1 MATQRTAWDY
11 MEDMFSTLASQE
23 SQRAQLANGAL
34 SSGLAFYQK
43 KDYARATGE
52 LKRAISMDPTNIQAY
67 KFLASA
73 YQAQG
78 KTDEAIKIYKNSLA
92 LDPTQASVHTS
103 LGNVY
108 LQQKKYNLAEREFKD
123 AAKLDPTDTV
133 APYTLGQLYVQT
145 ERYGEAEAQF
155 KKVSRMAPTDPNP
168 YYSLGVVYNKE
179 GKYADAVKQ
188 LTQAVKLRPKMEAAH
203 FELGVAY
210 AALGD
215 TTNAQKEV
223 DTLTRLNATQGALL
237 KLTVAQPKFMAV
249 GGGETDT
256 FLPALQT
263 PSADPQPGDN
273 PYLLKLL
280 DVVDL
285 SAANS
290 TKLFSLTFYFDSEMK
305 AESVQD
311 ITNWTITKANGG
323 AAGYYNNLLPVLP
336 TDATIP
342 QNPVSV
348 TYDSEKRSATVSFF
362 LSQNE
367 TGLATIDSA
376 HMVFKFSGTDARGKV
391 MDPAADEY
399 DYAAEAPF

>member
-11 MEDMFSTLASQE
+11 MDDMFSTLASQE

-43 KDYARATGE
+43 KDYARATSE
-52 LKRAISMDPTNIQAY
+52 LKRAISMDPTNTQAY
-67 KFLASA
+67 KYLAGA

-78 KTDEAIKIYKNSLA
+78 KTDEAIKTYKYSLA

-123 AAKLDPTDTV
+123 AGKLDPTDTL

-168 YYSLGVVYNKE
+168 YYSLGAVYNKE

-223 DTLTRLNATQGALL
+223 DTLTRLNAAQGALL
-237 KLTVAQPKFMAV
+237 QLTIAQPKFVAA

-256 FLPALQT
+256 FTAALGAGT
-263 PSADPQPGDN
+263 DLGLTMLGADPVTTQPIQS
-273 PYLLKLL
+273 KQ
-280 DVVDL
+280 
-285 SAANS
+285 
-290 TKLFSLTFYFDSEMK
+290 FSLTFYFDSAMD
-305 AESVQD
+305 AASVQD
-311 ITNWTITKANGG
+311 TSNWTISKATGG
-323 AAGYYNNLLPVLP
+323 AAGYYNNLQPVVP
-336 TDATIP
+336 TEAYIP
-342 QNPVSV
+342 QNPTSV
-348 TYDSEKRSATVSFF
+348 TYDPEKRSATVTFL
-362 LSQNE
+362 LSQND
-367 TGLATIDSA
+367 TGDATIDPS

-391 MDPAADEY
+391 MDPAADEF
-399 DYAAEAPF
+399 DGAAEAPF

>member
-11 MEDMFSTLASQE
+11 MDDMFSTLASQD

-34 SSGLAFYQK
+34 SSGLGYYQK

-52 LKRAISMDPTNIQAY
+52 LKRAISMDPTNTQAY

-78 KTDEAIKIYKNSLA
+78 KTDEAIKTYKNSLA
-92 LDPTQASVHTS
+92 LDPTQDSIHTN
-103 LGNVY
+103 LGNIY

-123 AAKLDPTDTV
+123 AAKLNPTDTL

-145 ERYGEAEAQF
+145 ERYGEAETQF

-168 YYSLGVVYNKE
+168 YYSLGAVYNKE

-223 DTLTRLNATQGALL
+223 NTLTTLNSTQGALL
-237 KLTVAQPKFMAV
+237 KLTIAQPQMIAA
-249 GGGETDT
+249 GGEDDT
-256 FLPALQT
+256 FLPAKQT
-263 PSADPQPGDN
+263 PSTNPQPGDN
-273 PYLLKLL
+273 PYLLSLL

-290 TKLFSLTFYFDSEMK
+290 SKVLSMTFYFDSAMD
-305 AESVQD
+305 AASVQD
-311 ITNWTITKANGG
+311 TSNWTITKATGG
-323 AAGYYNNLLPVLP
+323 AAGYYNNLLPILP
-336 TDATIP
+336 TEAYIP
-342 QNPVSV
+342 QNPLSV
-348 TYDSEKRSATVSFF
+348 TYDPEKRTATVNFM
-362 LSQNE
+362 LSQND
-367 TGLATIDSA
+367 TGDATIDSA

-391 MDPAADEY
+391 MDPAADEF
-399 DYAAEAPF
+399 DAAAEGPF

>member
-11 MEDMFSTLASQE
+11 MDDMFSTLASQD

-52 LKRAISMDPTNIQAY
+52 LKRAISMDPTNTQAY

-78 KTDEAIKIYKNSLA
+78 KTDEAIKTYKNSLA
-92 LDPTQASVHTS
+92 LDPTQDAIHTS
-103 LGNVY
+103 LGNIY

-123 AAKLDPTDTV
+123 AAKLNPTDTL

-145 ERYGEAEAQF
+145 ERYGEAETQF

-168 YYSLGVVYNKE
+168 YYSLGALYNKE

-223 DTLTRLNATQGALL
+223 DTLTRLNSTQGALL
-237 KLTVAQPKFMAV
+237 KLTIAQPKLVSA

-256 FLPALQT
+256 F
-263 PSADPQPGDN
+263 
-273 PYLLKLL
+273 
-280 DVVDL
+280 
-285 SAANS
+285 SAALGAGTALLGMLGIDATTTLPNQS
-290 TKLFSLTFYFDSEMK
+290 KQFSLTFYFDSAMD
-305 AESVQD
+305 ADSVQD
-311 ITNWTITKANGG
+311 TSNWTISKATGG
-323 AAGYYNNLLPVLP
+323 AAGYYNNLQPVVP
-336 TDATIP
+336 TEAYIP
-342 QNPVSV
+342 QNPTSV
-348 TYDSEKRSATVSFF
+348 TYDPEQRTAVVTFL
-362 LSQNE
+362 LSQND
-367 TGLATIDSA
+367 TGNATIDPS

-391 MDPAADEY
+391 MDPTADEF
-399 DYAAEAPF
+399 DGAAEGPF

>member
-11 MEDMFSTLASQE
+11 MDDMFSTLASQE

-34 SSGLAFYQK
+34 SSGLGYYQK
-43 KDYARATGE
+43 KDYARATAE
-52 LKRAISMDPTNIQAY
+52 LKRSLSMDPTNTQAY

-78 KTDEAIKIYKNSLA
+78 KTDEAIKTYKNSLA
-92 LDPTQASVHTS
+92 LDPTQDSVHTN
-103 LGNVY
+103 LGNIY

-123 AAKLDPTDTV
+123 AAKLNPTDTL

-145 ERYGEAEAQF
+145 GRYGEAEAQF

-168 YYSLGVVYNKE
+168 YYSLGAVYNKE

-223 DTLTRLNATQGALL
+223 DTLTRLNSTQGALL
-237 KLTVAQPKFMAV
+237 QLTVAQPKLIAV

-256 FLPALQT
+256 FLPAKQT
-263 PSADPQPGDN
+263 PSSNPQPGDN
-273 PYLLKLL
+273 PYLLSLL
-280 DVVDL
+280 DIVDL

-290 TKLFSLTFYFDSEMK
+290 SKLLTQTFYFDSEMN
-305 AESVQD
+305 ADSVQD

-323 AAGYYNNLLPVLP
+323 AAGYYNNLLPILP
-336 TDATIP
+336 TEAHIP
-342 QNPVSV
+342 QNPTSV
-348 TYDSEKRSATVSFF
+348 VYDPEKRTATVSFI

-367 TGLATIDSA
+367 TADATIDSA

-391 MDPAADEY
+391 MDPTADEF
-399 DYAAEAPF
+399 DAAAEAPF